1 MFQEY
6 SYTCTD
12 RSKLPKVLKAWGALE
27 QPLKALSPALIKK
40 YLGAPCMITIE
51 YSKPNAITQW
61 HWCMKCHK
69 STRTGDLNMD
79 EVKPK

>member
-1 MFQEY
+1 MEIDTELGDFILVGY
-6 SYTCTD
+6 HTAAACND
-12 RSKLPKVLKAWGALE
+12 GKVFRQTPQKVNDSFW
-27 QPLKALSPALIKK
+27 PPS
-40 YLGAPCMITIE
+40 E